1 MPNNHLPSQRESSS
15 LSLLTG
21 LTPAAPVVV
30 RERADAARNRQAILT
45 AAAELYETADDPSTV
60 TMDDVAAAA
69 GVGKG
74 TLFRRFGDRAGLL
87 RAVFETRI
95 EALRVAIESG
105 PPPLGP
111 STPAR
116 ARIVAILD
124 AIVAVK
130 LRNRRLT
137 LALERTDGPA
147 AGSTLFAAPYYA
159 PVHALLSELLVDIVG
174 VDSSAW
180 IAHALLSATRVDL
193 IDHLLTVEGWSGDRV
208 RRQLEVYVNRVLGA
222 EPA

>member
-1 MPNNHLPSQRESSS
+1 
-15 LSLLTG
+15 LTG
-21 LTPAAPVVV
+21 TTPVVPLVV
-30 RERADAARNRQAILT
+30 RERADAARNRRAIL
-45 AAAELYETADDPSTV
+45 AAATELYETADDPSMV

-87 RAVFETRI
+87 RALFETRI
-95 EALRVAIESG
+95 EALTDAIESG

-130 LRNRRLT
+130 LQNRRLT
-137 LALERTDGPA
+137 LALERSDGPST
-147 AGSTLFAAPYYA
+147 GSTLFAAPLYA
-159 PVHALLSELLVDIVG
+159 PVHALLAELLVDVVG
-174 VDSSAW
+174 ADGSIW
-180 IAHALLSATRVDL
+180 TAHALLSATRVDL
-193 IDHLLTVEGWSGDRV
+193 IDHLLMVDGWSGGRV
-208 RRQLEVYVNRVLGA
+208 RRQLELFVRRVLGP